1 MELGFTRRQ
10 FATGALAVTAGTAAA
25 IAGGAGVASASEK
38 AAGSAAGDAKSA
50 LADASVSADYA
61 GRVSKTMDCDVV
73 VVGAGMSGLAAAVE
87 ALNDGASVIVLE
99 SEEQPGG
106 NGNVTSCVM
115 GVGSKM
121 QQALGIDVTP
131 AQIITAEMQTF
142 NYAADGVRW
151 ANLIAASSDN
161 IDWIQ
166 EQGATLCGVVD
177 KYQGAGTFET
187 AHEWT
192 ENDGRDGGTCYVQ
205 PMAARVTDLGGT
217 LLTSTPARQIIMR
230 DGSAAGVYAEASDG
244 VVQVNAKA
252 VILATGGY
260 ADNDDL
266 LASRGYDVSQT
277 AVFGVPGH
285 NGDGI
290 TMALAAGAKS
300 WLDNSSLMEY
310 PMNPAIGRESSAFS
324 RLPTS
329 VFVNGNGA
337 RIGDEN
343 ASVAVPARAA
353 LMVRSQEISYALFN
367 QDVIDAALDGK
378 DDAKKTFEDGV
389 SSGAIFKADTLEG
402 LAQAAGIDG
411 DALVETMGR
420 YNDDAKAGED
430 TLFGK
435 DASALVPMENGPF
448 YLSQNNGIFFLV
460 TIGGIDTTE
469 TCEVRAEDGGVIPG
483 LYAVGVDGVE
493 NYRGCYTIDVPGS
506 CNANNIYTGRV
517 AAQRAVAT
525 L

>member
-10 FATGALAVTAGTAAA
+10 FATGALAVTAGTAAVV
-25 IAGGAGVASASEK
+25 AGGTRVATAAEK
-38 AAGSAAGDAKSA
+38 ASGSAA
-50 LADASVSADYA
+50 DASATGDYA
-61 GRVSKTMDCDVV
+61 ARVATTMDCDIV

-106 NGNVTSCVM
+106 NGTVTSCVM

-121 QQALGIDVTP
+121 QQSLGIDIKP

-177 KYQGAGTFET
+177 KYQGVGSFET

-205 PMAARVTDLGGT
+205 PMAARVADLGGT

-230 DGSAAGVYAEASDG
+230 DGTAAGVYAESADG

-260 ADNDDL
+260 ANNDDL

-277 AVFGVPGH
+277 AVFGIPGH

-300 WLDNSSLMEY
+300 WLDDSSLMEY

-343 ASVAVPARAA
+343 ASGAVPARAA
-353 LMVRSQEISYALFN
+353 LMVRSQDISYALFN
-367 QDVIDAALDGK
+367 QDVIDAALEGK
-378 DDAKKTFEDGV
+378 DDARKTFEDGV
-389 SSGAIFKADTLEG
+389 SSGAIIKADTVEG
-402 LAQAAGIDG
+402 LAQEAGIDAA
-411 DALVETMGR
+411 ALVATMER
-420 YNDDAKAGED
+420 YNADAKAGED

-435 DASALVPMENGPF
+435 DASALVPMEDGPF
-448 YLSQNNGIFFLV
+448 YLSQNNGIYFLV

-506 CNANNIYTGRV
+506 CNANNIHTGRV